1 MPSRARFFCFAS
13 SGFCVKQGSEFAPP
27 RRRGP
32 SAAQPQPN
40 GKIGIH
46 HRERRVRR
54 DFFISKS
61 LSLSPPRLRGEFSIS
76 SQLANNFDYSSAEPF
91 GRLRVSGFLPLMVSL
106 SNHVNSVLLSMI
118 ISAACANF
126 PGDETPRIRI
136 FLAPRR
142 KVTG

>member
-1 MPSRARFFCFAS
+1 M
-13 SGFCVKQGSEFAPP
+13 KQGSEFAPP

-76 SQLANNFDYSSAEPF
+76 SQLANNFDYSSAEF
-91 GRLRVSGFLPLMVSL
+91 GNFLNQELFTPRAPRLRGA
-106 SNHVNSVLLSMI
+106 
-118 ISAACANF
+118 ISEPCF
-126 PGDETPRIRI
+126 
-136 FLAPRR
+136 
-142 KVTG
+142 TGKPEDP